1 MMNRQQKPMSIDNAA
16 RKTGLTPQTIHRCV
30 QVGLV
35 SDPLTGDDL
44 ANLRRVRRLTELE
57 VNMAGVEIIIR
68 MRHRILALQ
77 AELAHWRQLR
87 IERKLDDRA

>member
-1 MMNRQQKPMSIDNAA
+1 MSQEQKPVSIDNAA
-16 RKTGLTPQTIHRCV
+16 RKTGLAPQTIRRCV

-35 SDPLTGDDL
+35 NDPLTEDDL

-57 VNMAGVEIIIR
+57 VNMAGAEIIIR

-77 AELAHWRQLR
+77 AELAYWKQLR

>member
-1 MMNRQQKPMSIDNAA
+1 MMSQQQKPLSIDVAA
-16 RKTGLTPQTIHRCV
+16 RKTGLTTQSIQRCV

-35 SDPLTGDDL
+35 GDPLTEDDL
-44 ANLRRVRRLTELE
+44 VSLRRVRRLTELE
-57 VNMAGVEIIIR
+57 VNIAGVEIIIR
-68 MRHRILALQ
+68 MRQRILELQ